1 MRSQL
6 KYTPCKCLA
15 KTVLLLDV
23 YKPSYIQSVFS
34 CVHITC
40 PMQTKRRLYEHLFIE
55 CGQNGY
61 SCEYTWCPGRGR
73 TCKSSAE
80 RSWRLLPDQVEIYL
94 VFWYCCIQYCCS
106 IRASSFFF
114 FLKWSDPDQRL
125 SFHFY
130 IIKDVVWRW
139 CSKIDISVT
148 HSNQETLC
156 QSPSVCVCVCVRAC
170 LPVCVCERKG
180 LTSDDSRHS

>member
-1 MRSQL
+1 MRGQL

-15 KTVLLLDV
+15 KTVLLLDM

-55 CGQNGY
+55 CGQKGS
-61 SCEYTWCPGRGR
+61 SCEYTWCPGRRR

-80 RSWRLLPDQVEIYL
+80 RSWRLLPDDVKIYL

-106 IRASSFFF
+106 IRASFFF

-130 IIKDVVWRW
+130 IIKDVVWRR
-139 CSKIDISVT
+139 CSKIDISVRT
-148 HSNQETLC
+148 VTRRRFARV
-156 QSPSVCVCVCVRAC
+156 PVCVCVY
-170 LPVCVCERKG
+170 VCVRKG